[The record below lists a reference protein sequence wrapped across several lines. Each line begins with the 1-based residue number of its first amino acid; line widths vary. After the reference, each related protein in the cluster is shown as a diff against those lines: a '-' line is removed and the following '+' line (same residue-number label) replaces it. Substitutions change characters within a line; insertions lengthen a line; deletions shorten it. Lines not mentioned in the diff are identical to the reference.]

1 MSKTIKSRRGGQV
14 TSTTDNQSQAFQGTS
29 VASPRDTPNV
39 NNEVG
44 KNVKEPQAQTVVF
57 SNITLK
63 RDFSSQEWRLT
74 VSDAKK
80 HLMSTSFTSPRGGAL
95 FKFMTNGDIMGGTD
109 FPSGVAKEN
118 DPSIYVSEGY
128 WSVTFNVV
136 DGSYAFTE
144 KNKSNQS
151 SSTNSKNRASV
162 STSAPKMESDP
173 PRKGYASNSSD
184 EYIVYMRRVH
194 NRSAVVKA
202 IAVNTGL
209 SEGAACKIVNSVPS
223 VVLDKLSKKTAEALA
238 EVLTRAGAD
247 VKVIWQK

>member
-1 MSKTIKSRRGGQV
+1 M
-14 TSTTDNQSQAFQGTS
+14 
-29 VASPRDTPNV
+29 
-39 NNEVG
+39 
-44 KNVKEPQAQTVVF
+44 KEPQAQTVVF

-80 HLMSTSFTSPRGGAL
+80 HLMSTSFTSPKGGAL
-95 FKFMTNGDIMGGTD
+95 FKFMTNGDGLKIMGGTD

-118 DPSIYVSEGY
+118 DRSIYVSEGY

-151 SSTNSKNRASV
+151 SSKNS
-162 STSAPKMESDP
+162 
-173 PRKGYASNSSD
+173 G
-184 EYIVYMRRVH
+184 EYLVYMRRVH
-194 NRSAVVKA
+194 NRPAVGKA

-209 SEGAACKIVNSVPS
+209 SEGEAYKIVNSVPS
-223 VVLDKLSKKTAEALA
+223 VVLDKLSKTTAEALA
-238 EVLTRAGAD
+238 EALTRAGAD
-247 VKVIWQK
+247 VKVI